1 MEVQGPVLGP
11 AGHQYA
17 ERDRT
22 TAHSIVESGPDD
34 SPRDDEYKLGVWN
47 RFLSAVG
54 WYPKAMP
61 AVEKS
66 LVLRLDLI
74 ILVFGC
80 LSFFTKYLDQ
90 AAITNAY
97 VS

>member
-1 MEVQGPVLGP
+1 MEIQGPILAP
-11 AGHQYA
+11 AGA
-17 ERDRT
+17 EHEEKDRT
-22 TAHSIVESGPDD
+22 KAYSIVESGFDG
-34 SPRDDEYKLGVWN
+34 SPRDEEYKLGVWN

-54 WYPKAMP
+54 WYPKDMP
-61 AVEKS
+61 AIERS